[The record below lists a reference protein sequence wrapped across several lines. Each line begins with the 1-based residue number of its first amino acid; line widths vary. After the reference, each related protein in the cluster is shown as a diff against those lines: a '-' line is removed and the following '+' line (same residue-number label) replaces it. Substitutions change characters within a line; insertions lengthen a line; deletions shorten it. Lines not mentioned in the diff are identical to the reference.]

1 MKSIELKVKVLD
13 ISTEFPIVVLH
24 EDIIKKLEI
33 EHLNRVLL
41 KTSSLDKVCIV
52 DSSVSY
58 IEPDVIGVFKNTAD
72 ELNLKDS
79 EIVEIQTT
87 SLPKSIDYINKKVKN
102 KTLTKEE
109 IKSIVEDTN
118 NNLLSETEL
127 SSFITSVYINS
138 LNLEET
144 INLCDAFVNIG
155 DKINFDEPVILDKH
169 SIGGINGRVSMIL
182 SPIISSLGYKI
193 PKTASRSITSAAG
206 TADVMEVL
214 APVTFNISEIKEL
227 IKKVHGIVVWEG
239 KFDLCPV
246 DNTFIKIEHA
256 LNINPEGIMIAS
268 ILSKKKS
275 MGVTHLVID
284 IPVGRQVKV
293 KDKENGERL
302 AKKFVEI
309 GKSLGIKIKA
319 LLTDGE
325 NPSGDAFGPA
335 LEAKEALEILEGKYF
350 SNLAEKACVLSGELL
365 SLVNDYDS
373 KKGYEI
379 AKEQITSGKALEKF
393 KEIIKAQG
401 GNTFKSEDIT
411 LGKYKLEITE
421 NKEGGKI
428 IDFNVHTLTEVTRI
442 AGAPYDKGAGLKV
455 IVKLGQVVKTGDT
468 LFEVYSDSEDK
479 LSFVKDYLE
488 NHSALSYDDVLIEAV
503 E

>member
-13 ISTEFPIVVLH
+13 ISTDFPMVVLH
-24 EDIIKKLEI
+24 KDVIKKLEI

-41 KTSSLDKVCIV
+41 KASSSEKVCIV
-52 DSSVSY
+52 DSSVNY
-58 IEPDVIGVFKNTAD
+58 IQSDIIGVFKNTAE
-72 ELNLKDS
+72 ELNIKDS
-79 EIVEIQTT
+79 EIIEIQTT
-87 SLPKSIDYINKKVKN
+87 KLPKSIDYINKKVKN

-109 IKSIVEDTN
+109 LTSIVQDTN

-127 SSFITSVYINS
+127 SAFITSVYINS

-144 INLCDAFVNIG
+144 IDLCNAFVDIG
-155 DKINFDEPVILDKH
+155 DKIDFEEPVILDKH

-214 APVTFNISEIKEL
+214 APVTFNISEIKKL
-227 IKKVHGIVVWEG
+227 IKNVHGIVVWEG

-256 LNINPEGIMIAS
+256 LGINPEGIMIGS

-275 MGVTHLVID
+275 MGITHLVID

-325 NPSGDAFGPA
+325 NPSGNMFGPA
-335 LEAKEALEILEGKYF
+335 LEAKEVLEILEGKYF
-350 SNLAEKACVLSGELL
+350 NNLAEKACVLSGELL
-365 SLVNDYDS
+365 SLVNDYDAQ
-373 KKGYEI
+373 KGYEI
-379 AKEQITSGKALEKF
+379 AKEQVTSGKALEQF
-393 KEIIKAQG
+393 KKIIKAQG
-401 GNTFKSEDIT
+401 GNTFSSEEIK
-411 LGKYKLEITE
+411 LGAYKLEI
-421 NKEGGKI
+421 KEQSKGGKI
-428 IDFNVHTLTEVTRI
+428 IDFDVHTLTEVARV
-442 AGAPYDKGAGLKV
+442 AGAPFDQGAGVKV
-455 IVKLGQVVKTGDT
+455 LVNLGDIVKNNDT
-468 LFEVYSDSEDK
+468 IIEIYSNSEDK
-479 LSFVKDYLE
+479 LSFVKDYLLE
-488 NHSALSYDDVLIEAV
+488 HSVLSYEDVLIEEV
-503 E
+503 D